1 MSFDPYSTRSGR
13 LGDFPAGTL
22 IARLIALMPRTHR
35 ELADIVGAPDAEVR
49 NALDTGIRQG
59 RVIREPGR
67 PAVYRAATE
76 AEFRIVHEARKSRRR
91 EWRSPPASAVRKWFE
106 V

>member
-22 IARLIALMPRTHR
+22 IVRLIALMPRTHR
-35 ELADIVGAPDAEVR
+35 ELADSVCAPDAEVR
-49 NALDTGIRQG
+49 NALDKGIRQG
-59 RVIREPGR
+59 RVIRDPGR

-76 AEFRIVHEARKSRRR
+76 AEFMIVHEARKSRRR
-91 EWRSPPASAVRKWFE
+91 EWRAPPASAARQWFDI
-106 V
+106 